1 MSTENLPQSP
11 EQSPEQPPRKPRVAV
26 VFGGRSSEHGI
37 SVVTAGAVL
46 GAIDRTKYDVLPIG
60 ITRDGR
66 WALTADEPERMA
78 ITDRRTPDVDELAE
92 STEGG
97 VVLPVDPANREVVYS
112 EPGSVPKA
120 LGEVDV
126 VFPVL
131 HGPYGEDGT
140 LQGLLELSGVPYV
153 GSGVLASAVG
163 QDKEYM
169 KAVFTSYGLKVGPY
183 VVIRPREW
191 EQDRSG
197 ARAKIVDFAG
207 EHGWPLFVKPARA
220 GSSIGITKVDDL
232 AGLDEAIEEARRH
245 DPKILVEAALR
256 GREIECGVLEFE
268 DGPRASVPAEIP
280 PPSEHAYYDF
290 EAKYIDST
298 PGIVPAPLTDE
309 QTAEVRRLA
318 VEAFDA
324 ASCEGLVRADFFL
337 TEDDEFVIN
346 EINTMPG
353 FTPISM
359 YPQMW
364 QATGVGYPG
373 GGAGRARAPRR
384 RPGGLRC
391 RSRPRPPRRR
401 PPRGPPSRSMI
412 SGFPS
417 PPPAGGS
424 VRSAFRHNSVT
435 DAPGPGSA
443 GTAAD
448 SPSSAEGQPATEIDR
463 RDRAGEG
470 LEMNDRTGQGA
481 GDAVHLLDLGDHH
494 ATQLVDGVGLGADD
508 DVIGSCHVL
517 GLDHSRDLADRLG
530 DGRRLADLRL
540 DQDVRLYHGTSRA
553 ATRIMWGKGTP
564 RYRVAAP
571 RGETRGGRAVRA
583 GVPR

>member
-11 EQSPEQPPRKPRVAV
+11 DSPSRKPRVAV

-46 GAIDRTKYDVLPIG
+46 KAIDRTRYDVLPIG
-60 ITRDGR
+60 ITQDGR

-78 ITDRRTPDVDELAE
+78 IAERRTPSVDQLAE
-92 STEGG
+92 STEGA
-97 VVLPVDPANREVVYS
+97 VVLPVDPADREVVYS

-140 LQGLLELSGVPYV
+140 LQGLLELSGIPYV
-153 GSGVLASAVG
+153 GSGVLSSAVG

-169 KAVFTSYGLKVGPY
+169 KRVFTSFGLKVGPY
-183 VVIRPREW
+183 LVIRPREW
-191 EQDRSG
+191 TRDEAA
-197 ARAKIVDFAG
+197 ARKRIVDFAG

-232 AGLDEAIEEARRH
+232 SGLDDAVAEAQRH

-268 DGPRASVPAEIP
+268 DGPRASLPAEIP
-280 PPSEHAYYDF
+280 PPDTHAYYDF

-298 PGIVPAPLTDE
+298 PGVVPAPLTGE
-309 QTAEVRRLA
+309 ETAEVRRLA

-337 TEDDEFVIN
+337 TEDGEFVIN

-364 QATGVGYPG
+364 QATGVSYQELVDLLIQ
-373 GGAGRARAPRR
+373 AALRR
-384 RPGGLRC
+384 STGLR
-391 RSRPRPPRRR
+391 
-401 PPRGPPSRSMI
+401 
-412 SGFPS
+412 
-417 PPPAGGS
+417 
-424 VRSAFRHNSVT
+424 
-435 DAPGPGSA
+435 
-443 GTAAD
+443 
-448 SPSSAEGQPATEIDR
+448 
-463 RDRAGEG
+463 
-470 LEMNDRTGQGA
+470 
-481 GDAVHLLDLGDHH
+481 
-494 ATQLVDGVGLGADD
+494 
-508 DVIGSCHVL
+508 
-517 GLDHSRDLADRLG
+517 
-530 DGRRLADLRL
+530 
-540 DQDVRLYHGTSRA
+540 
-553 ATRIMWGKGTP
+553 
-564 RYRVAAP
+564 
-571 RGETRGGRAVRA
+571 
-583 GVPR
+583 

>member
-11 EQSPEQPPRKPRVAV
+11 QQPSRKPRVAV

-37 SVVTAGAVL
+37 SAVTAGAVL
-46 GAIDRTKYDVLPIG
+46 NAIDRTKYDVLPIG
-60 ITRDGR
+60 ITREGR
-66 WALTADEPERMA
+66 WVLTADEPERMA
-78 ITDRRTPDVDELAE
+78 ITDRRTPEVSDLAE
-92 STEGG
+92 SADGG
-97 VVLPVDPANREVVYS
+97 VVLPVDPRNREVVYS

-153 GSGVLASAVG
+153 GAGVLASAVG

-169 KAVFTSYGLKVGPY
+169 KRVFTSFGLKVGPY

-191 EQDRSG
+191 DRDRSA
-197 ARAKIVDFAG
+197 ARKKIIDFAG
-207 EHGWPLFVKPARA
+207 DHGWPLFVKPARA

-232 AGLDEAIEEARRH
+232 SGLDEAIAEARSH
-245 DPKILVEAALR
+245 DPKILVEAAVR

-280 PPSEHAYYDF
+280 PPDAHAYYDF

-298 PGIVPAPLTDE
+298 PGIVPAPLTEE

-318 VEAFDA
+318 VEAFEA

-337 TEDDEFVIN
+337 DEDGEFVIN

-364 QATGVGYPG
+364 QATGVGYPELIDRLVQ
-373 GGAGRARAPRR
+373 AALR
-384 RPGGLRC
+384 RPTGLR
-391 RSRPRPPRRR
+391 
-401 PPRGPPSRSMI
+401 
-412 SGFPS
+412 
-417 PPPAGGS
+417 
-424 VRSAFRHNSVT
+424 
-435 DAPGPGSA
+435 
-443 GTAAD
+443 
-448 SPSSAEGQPATEIDR
+448 
-463 RDRAGEG
+463 
-470 LEMNDRTGQGA
+470 
-481 GDAVHLLDLGDHH
+481 
-494 ATQLVDGVGLGADD
+494 
-508 DVIGSCHVL
+508 
-517 GLDHSRDLADRLG
+517 
-530 DGRRLADLRL
+530 
-540 DQDVRLYHGTSRA
+540 
-553 ATRIMWGKGTP
+553 
-564 RYRVAAP
+564 
-571 RGETRGGRAVRA
+571 
-583 GVPR
+583 

>member
-46 GAIDRTKYDVLPIG
+46 AAIDRTKYDVLPIG

-78 ITDRRTPDVDELAE
+78 ITERRTPDVEELAE

-97 VVLPVDPANREVVYS
+97 VVLPVDPSNREVVYS

-169 KAVFTSYGLKVGPY
+169 KAVFASYGLKVGPY

-232 AGLDEAIEEARRH
+232 SGLDEAIDEARRH
-245 DPKILVEAALR
+245 DPKILVEATLR

-298 PGIVPAPLTDE
+298 PGVVPAPLTAE
-309 QTAEVRRLA
+309 ETAEVQRLA
-318 VEAFDA
+318 VAAFDA

-364 QATGVGYPG
+364 QASGVAYPELVDRLVQ
-373 GGAGRARAPRR
+373 AALRR
-384 RPGGLRC
+384 STGLR
-391 RSRPRPPRRR
+391 
-401 PPRGPPSRSMI
+401 
-412 SGFPS
+412 
-417 PPPAGGS
+417 
-424 VRSAFRHNSVT
+424 
-435 DAPGPGSA
+435 
-443 GTAAD
+443 
-448 SPSSAEGQPATEIDR
+448 
-463 RDRAGEG
+463 
-470 LEMNDRTGQGA
+470 
-481 GDAVHLLDLGDHH
+481 
-494 ATQLVDGVGLGADD
+494 
-508 DVIGSCHVL
+508 
-517 GLDHSRDLADRLG
+517 
-530 DGRRLADLRL
+530 
-540 DQDVRLYHGTSRA
+540 
-553 ATRIMWGKGTP
+553 
-564 RYRVAAP
+564 
-571 RGETRGGRAVRA
+571 
-583 GVPR
+583 

>member
-1 MSTENLPQSP
+1 MSTENLP
-11 EQSPEQPPRKPRVAV
+11 QSPEQPPRKPRVAV

-46 GAIDRTKYDVLPIG
+46 AAIDRTKYDVLPIG
-60 ITRDGR
+60 ITQDGR

-78 ITDRRTPDVDELAE
+78 ITERRTPSVDQLAE
-92 STEGG
+92 STEGA
-97 VVLPVDPANREVVYS
+97 VVLPVDPASREVVYS

-183 VVIRPREW
+183 TVIRPREW
-191 EQDRSG
+191 EQDRSA
-197 ARAKIVDFAG
+197 ARRRIVDFAG

-280 PPSEHAYYDF
+280 PPSAHAYYDF

-298 PGIVPAPLTDE
+298 PGVVPAPLTPEETD
-309 QTAEVRRLA
+309 EVRRLA
-318 VEAFDA
+318 VAAFDA

-337 TEDDEFVIN
+337 TEDGEFVIN

-359 YPQMW
+359 YPKMW
-364 QATGVGYPG
+364 EASGVGY
-373 GGAGRARAPRR
+373 AELVDRLVQAALR
-384 RPGGLRC
+384 RPTGLR
-391 RSRPRPPRRR
+391 
-401 PPRGPPSRSMI
+401 
-412 SGFPS
+412 
-417 PPPAGGS
+417 
-424 VRSAFRHNSVT
+424 
-435 DAPGPGSA
+435 
-443 GTAAD
+443 
-448 SPSSAEGQPATEIDR
+448 
-463 RDRAGEG
+463 
-470 LEMNDRTGQGA
+470 
-481 GDAVHLLDLGDHH
+481 
-494 ATQLVDGVGLGADD
+494 
-508 DVIGSCHVL
+508 
-517 GLDHSRDLADRLG
+517 
-530 DGRRLADLRL
+530 
-540 DQDVRLYHGTSRA
+540 
-553 ATRIMWGKGTP
+553 
-564 RYRVAAP
+564 
-571 RGETRGGRAVRA
+571 
-583 GVPR
+583 

>member
-11 EQSPEQPPRKPRVAV
+11 ESSPQRPPRKPRVAV

-46 GAIDRTKYDVLPIG
+46 AAIDRTRYDVLPIG

-78 ITDRRTPDVDELAE
+78 IAERRTPDVEELAE
-92 STEGG
+92 STEGA
-97 VVLPVDPANREVVYS
+97 VLLPVDPANREVVYS

-153 GSGVLASAVG
+153 GAGVLASAVG

-169 KAVFTSYGLKVGPY
+169 KAVFASYGLKVGPY

-197 ARAKIVDFAG
+197 ARSKIVDFAG

-232 AGLDEAIEEARRH
+232 SGLDEAIEEARRH

-268 DGPRASVPAEIP
+268 DGPRASLPAEIP
-280 PPSEHAYYDF
+280 PPSQHAYYDF

-298 PGIVPAPLTDE
+298 PGIVPAPLTAE
-309 QTAEVRRLA
+309 ETAEVQRLA
-318 VEAFDA
+318 VAAFDA

-364 QATGVGYPG
+364 QASGVSYPELVDRLVQ
-373 GGAGRARAPRR
+373 AALRR
-384 RPGGLRC
+384 STGLR
-391 RSRPRPPRRR
+391 
-401 PPRGPPSRSMI
+401 
-412 SGFPS
+412 
-417 PPPAGGS
+417 
-424 VRSAFRHNSVT
+424 
-435 DAPGPGSA
+435 
-443 GTAAD
+443 
-448 SPSSAEGQPATEIDR
+448 
-463 RDRAGEG
+463 
-470 LEMNDRTGQGA
+470 
-481 GDAVHLLDLGDHH
+481 
-494 ATQLVDGVGLGADD
+494 
-508 DVIGSCHVL
+508 
-517 GLDHSRDLADRLG
+517 
-530 DGRRLADLRL
+530 
-540 DQDVRLYHGTSRA
+540 
-553 ATRIMWGKGTP
+553 
-564 RYRVAAP
+564 
-571 RGETRGGRAVRA
+571 
-583 GVPR
+583 

>member
-1 MSTENLPQSP
+1 MSTENLP
-11 EQSPEQPPRKPRVAV
+11 QSPEQPPRKPRVAV

-46 GAIDRTKYDVLPIG
+46 KAIDRTRYDVLPIG
-60 ITRDGR
+60 ITQDGR

-78 ITDRRTPDVDELAE
+78 ITDRRTPSVDELAE

-97 VVLPVDPANREVVYS
+97 VVLPVDPASREVVYS

-153 GSGVLASAVG
+153 GSGVLSSAVG

-169 KAVFTSYGLKVGPY
+169 KRVFESFGLKVGPY
-183 VVIRPREW
+183 LVIRPREW
-191 EQDRSG
+191 ERDETG
-197 ARAKIVDFAG
+197 ARRRIADFAG
-207 EHGWPLFVKPARA
+207 EQGWPLFVKPARA
-220 GSSIGITKVDDL
+220 GSSIGITKVEDFS
-232 AGLDEAIEEARRH
+232 GLDEAIAEARRH

-280 PPSEHAYYDF
+280 PPDAHAYYDF

-298 PGIVPAPLTDE
+298 PGVVPAPLTAE
-309 QTAEVRRLA
+309 ETAEVQRLA
-318 VEAFDA
+318 VAAFDA

-337 TEDDEFVIN
+337 TEDGEFVIN

-364 QATGVGYPG
+364 QASGVGYPELVDRLIQ
-373 GGAGRARAPRR
+373 AALDRST
-384 RPGGLRC
+384 GLR
-391 RSRPRPPRRR
+391 
-401 PPRGPPSRSMI
+401 
-412 SGFPS
+412 
-417 PPPAGGS
+417 
-424 VRSAFRHNSVT
+424 
-435 DAPGPGSA
+435 
-443 GTAAD
+443 
-448 SPSSAEGQPATEIDR
+448 
-463 RDRAGEG
+463 
-470 LEMNDRTGQGA
+470 
-481 GDAVHLLDLGDHH
+481 
-494 ATQLVDGVGLGADD
+494 
-508 DVIGSCHVL
+508 
-517 GLDHSRDLADRLG
+517 
-530 DGRRLADLRL
+530 
-540 DQDVRLYHGTSRA
+540 
-553 ATRIMWGKGTP
+553 
-564 RYRVAAP
+564 
-571 RGETRGGRAVRA
+571 
-583 GVPR
+583 